1 MEYGFVLPKLI
12 NHDDLLKFSESAE
25 TLGFHS
31 IWASDHVVLPIE
43 ETSLYPYTDD
53 GRFTANA
60 EDPQLDALILLSF
73 LSSHTQKIKMGTS
86 VLIAPYRNPILQAKM
101 LASLDVLSNGRL
113 ICGLGVGWWK
123 EEFAALQAP
132 FENRGVATD
141 EYIQIFKTLW
151 EDNKPKFNGETYNFS
166 DIAFFPKPVQEP
178 NGIPIWVGGHTKRA
192 IRRTVKYG
200 DAWHPTRLTPLKIKE
215 MKPYLSEQCQIHER
229 DINEITISLKR
240 TLHFTDI
247 DIPTNSKS
255 RSQSALID
263 NTQTVI
269 EDIKE
274 CSEVGIQQLTFDFQT
289 GNLEDCT
296 KIMEHLANID
306 ANLVL

>member
-12 NHDDLLKFSESAE
+12 SNEKLLLFVKSVES
-25 TLGFHS
+25 LGFHS

-43 ETSLYPYTDD
+43 RTNLYPYTDD
-53 GRFTANA
+53 GSFTASP

-73 LSSHTQKIKMGTS
+73 LASHTENIKIGTS

-101 LASLDVLSNGRL
+101 LASLDVLTGGRV

-132 FENRGVATD
+132 FEDRGLATD

-151 EDNKPKFNGETYNFS
+151 QDNEPEFNGETYQFS
-166 DIAFFPKPVQEP
+166 NIAFFPKP
-178 NGIPIWVGGHTKRA
+178 NGIPIWIGGHTKRA

-200 DAWHPTRLTPLKIKE
+200 DAWHPTRLTPAKIKE
-215 MKPYLSEQCQIHER
+215 MKLYLDEQCQIHER
-229 DINEITISLKR
+229 NTEEITISLKR

-247 DIPTNSKS
+247 GINTNSKL

-263 NTQTVI
+263 STNKII
-269 EDIKE
+269 EDIKK
-274 CSEVGIQQLTFDFQT
+274 CAEVGIKQLTFDFQT
-289 GNLEDCT
+289 NNLDECVN
-296 KIMEHLANID
+296 IMEHLANVD
-306 ANLVL
+306 AKLDA

>member
-12 NHDDLLKFSESAE
+12 SNEKLLLFVKSVES
-25 TLGFHS
+25 LGFHS

-43 ETSLYPYTDD
+43 STNLYPYTDD
-53 GRFTANA
+53 GSFTASP

-73 LSSHTQKIKMGTS
+73 LASHTENIKIGTS

-101 LASLDVLSNGRL
+101 LASLDVLTGGRV

-132 FENRGVATD
+132 FEDRGLATD

-151 EDNKPKFNGETYNFS
+151 QDNEPEFNGETYQFS
-166 DIAFFPKPVQEP
+166 NIAFFPKP
-178 NGIPIWVGGHTKRA
+178 NGIPIWIGGHTKRA

-200 DAWHPTRLTPLKIKE
+200 DAWHPTRLTPEKIKE
-215 MKPYLSEQCQIHER
+215 MKLYLDEQCQIHER
-229 DINEITISLKR
+229 NTEEITISLKR

-247 DIPTNSKS
+247 GINTNSKL

-263 NTQTVI
+263 STNKII
-269 EDIKE
+269 EDIKK
-274 CSEVGIQQLTFDFQT
+274 CAEVGIKQLTFDFQT
-289 GNLEDCT
+289 NNLDECVN
-296 KIMEHLANID
+296 IMEHLANVD
-306 ANLVL
+306 AKLDA

>member
-12 NHDDLLKFSESAE
+12 SNEKLLLFVKSVES
-25 TLGFHS
+25 LGFHS
-31 IWASDHVVLPIE
+31 IWASDHVVLPIAR
-43 ETSLYPYTDD
+43 TNLYPYTDD
-53 GRFTANA
+53 GSFTASP

-73 LSSHTQKIKMGTS
+73 LASHTEKIKIGTS

-101 LASLDVLSNGRL
+101 LASLDVLTGGRV

-132 FENRGVATD
+132 FEYRGLATD

-151 EDNKPKFNGETYNFS
+151 RDNEPEFNGETYQFS
-166 DIAFFPKPVQEP
+166 NIAFFPKP
-178 NGIPIWVGGHTKRA
+178 NGIPIWIGGHTKRA

-200 DAWHPTRLTPLKIKE
+200 DAWHPTRLTPEKIKE
-215 MKPYLSEQCQIHER
+215 MKLYLDEQCQIHER
-229 DINEITISLKR
+229 NTEEITISLKR

-247 DIPTNSKS
+247 GINTNSKL

-263 NTQTVI
+263 STNKII
-269 EDIKE
+269 EDIKK
-274 CSEVGIQQLTFDFQT
+274 CAEVGIKQLTFDFQT
-289 GNLEDCT
+289 NNLDECVN
-296 KIMEHLANID
+296 IMEHLANVD
-306 ANLVL
+306 AKLDA

>member
-12 NHDDLLKFSESAE
+12 SNEKLLLFVKSVES
-25 TLGFHS
+25 LGFHS

-43 ETSLYPYTDD
+43 RTNLYPYTDD
-53 GRFTANA
+53 GSFTASP

-73 LSSHTQKIKMGTS
+73 LASHTEKIKIGTS
-86 VLIAPYRNPILQAKM
+86 VLIAPYRNQILQAKM
-101 LASLDVLSNGRL
+101 LASLDVLTGGRV

-132 FENRGVATD
+132 FEDRGLATD

-151 EDNKPKFNGETYNFS
+151 QDNEPEFNGDTYQFS
-166 DIAFFPKPVQEP
+166 NIAFFPKP
-178 NGIPIWVGGHTKRA
+178 NGIPIWIGGHTKRA

-200 DAWHPTRLTPLKIKE
+200 DAWHPTRLTPEKIKE
-215 MKPYLSEQCQIHER
+215 MKLYLDELCQIHER
-229 DINEITISLKR
+229 NTEEITISLKR

-247 DIPTNSKS
+247 GINTNSKL

-263 NTQTVI
+263 STNKII
-269 EDIKE
+269 EDIKK
-274 CSEVGIQQLTFDFQT
+274 CAEVGIKQLTFDFQT
-289 GNLEDCT
+289 NNLDECVN
-296 KIMEHLANID
+296 IMEHLANVD
-306 ANLVL
+306 AKLDA

>member
-12 NHDDLLKFSESAE
+12 SNEKLLLFVKSVES
-25 TLGFHS
+25 LGFHS

-43 ETSLYPYTDD
+43 RTNLYPYTDD
-53 GRFTANA
+53 GSFTASP

-73 LSSHTQKIKMGTS
+73 LASHTEKIKIGTS

-101 LASLDVLSNGRL
+101 LASLDVLTGGRV
-113 ICGLGVGWWK
+113 ICGLGVGGWK

-132 FENRGVATD
+132 FEDRGLATD

-151 EDNKPKFNGETYNFS
+151 QDNEPEFNGETYQFS
-166 DIAFFPKPVQEP
+166 NIAFFPKP
-178 NGIPIWVGGHTKRA
+178 NGIPIWIGGHTKRA

-200 DAWHPTRLTPLKIKE
+200 DAWHPTRLTPEKIKE
-215 MKPYLSEQCQIHER
+215 MKLYLDEQCQIHER
-229 DINEITISLKR
+229 NTEEITISLKR

-247 DIPTNSKS
+247 GINTNSKL

-263 NTQTVI
+263 STNKII
-269 EDIKE
+269 EDIKK
-274 CSEVGIQQLTFDFQT
+274 CAEVGIKQLTFDFQT
-289 GNLEDCT
+289 NNLDECVN
-296 KIMEHLANID
+296 IMEHLANVD
-306 ANLVL
+306 AKLDA